1 MYKEDYETNER
12 RITNMIKFEVCS
24 SYDPNVVKI
33 PVRATEFSAGYD
45 FYNLNYT
52 VTVPPHGTA
61 MIKTGI
67 KAQMDP
73 NMVLLMFIRSSLAFK
88 HGLQLT
94 NSVGVIDADYY
105 NNPDNEGEIGISLYN
120 MNDTY
125 VKIDPYERIAQG
137 IFMPY
142 FLTYNDIS
150 NAKRAGGFGS
160 TGA

>member
-1 MYKEDYETNER
+1 
-12 RITNMIKFEVCS
+12 MIKFEVCS
-24 SYDPNVVKI
+24 SYDLNIVKL

-45 FYNLNYT
+45 FYNLNKT
-52 VTVPPHGTA
+52 VKIEPHSAA

-67 KAQMDP
+67 KAQMDA
-73 NMVLLMFIRSSLAFK
+73 NIVLLMFIRSSLAVK
-88 HGLQLT
+88 YGLRLT

-142 FLTYNDIS
+142 FITYNDVA